1 MDNKNN
7 LPIGMKGVYGGSTST
22 AGRHDHKRS
31 VATGTS
37 RVAKGRLPAYWGV
50 DLVMI
55 ALMLWLTVLVVMN
68 WDAILF
74 TTAQIISQ
82 ILVGATILLVL
93 ALVIAV
99 VLGIRNKRMW

>member
-7 LPIGMKGVYGGSTST
+7 ISVGMKGVYGGSTAT
-22 AGRHDHKRS
+22 PGRHDHKRS
-31 VATGTS
+31 VATRAS
-37 RVAKGRLPAYWGV
+37 RVSKGRLPAYWGI

-68 WDAILF
+68 WDSILF
-74 TTAQIISQ
+74 TTAQIVSQ

-99 VLGIRNKRMW
+99 VLGIRNKRVW

>member
-1 MDNKNN
+1 MDNKNS
-7 LPIGMKGVYGGSTST
+7 LPIGMKGVYGCGT
-22 AGRHDHKRS
+22 ADGGHDRERLVS
-31 VATGTS
+31 AGTS
-37 RVAKGRLPAYWGV
+37 QVSKGRLPAYWGV

-82 ILVGATILLVL
+82 ILVGATIVLVL

>member
-7 LPIGMKGVYGGSTST
+7 LPIGMKGVYGCET
-22 AGRHDHKRS
+22 ADGGHDRERLAS
-31 VATGTS
+31 AETFQVS
-37 RVAKGRLPAYWGV
+37 KGRLPAYWGI

-93 ALVIAV
+93 ALVIGV